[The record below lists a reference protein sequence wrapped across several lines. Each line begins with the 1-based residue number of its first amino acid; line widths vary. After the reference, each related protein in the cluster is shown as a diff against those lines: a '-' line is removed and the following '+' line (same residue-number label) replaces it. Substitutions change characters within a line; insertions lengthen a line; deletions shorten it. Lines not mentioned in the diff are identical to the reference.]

1 MVHILGVTERPVE
14 APSSPFGGARSLDSV
29 PIPLFQPVSE
39 LTFSETSIGSNL
51 EPQKSTKEGEEA
63 LFRCSGG
70 PKMEAPEAALD
81 PFRTVSL
88 GSSVNKTF
96 DGCAELGPMAT
107 YP

>member
-1 MVHILGVTERPVE
+1 MAKVE
-14 APSSPFGGARSLDSV
+14 QRNCPK
-29 PIPLFQPVSE
+29 
-39 LTFSETSIGSNL
+39 TSIGSNL

-88 GSSVNKTF
+88 GFSVNRGNPLLDSFVICGHCHSRSTLVRIV
-96 DGCAELGPMAT
+96 LGKGEA
-107 YP
+107 